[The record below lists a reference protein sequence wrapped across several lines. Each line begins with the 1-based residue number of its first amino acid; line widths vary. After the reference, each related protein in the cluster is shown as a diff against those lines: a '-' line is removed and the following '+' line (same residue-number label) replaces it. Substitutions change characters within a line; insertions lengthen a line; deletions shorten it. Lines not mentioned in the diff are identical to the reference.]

1 MTVKKDDTFQT
12 GVPAALLLDPDSDSI
27 LFEKNGD
34 QLVAPASLAKLMTL
48 EFVFNEIKQVH
59 RFRRIQWLYW
69 KPNAMIRISRPIPTR
84 KIKLVLFDL
93 DGTLIDSERD
103 LAAAVNAMLVKY
115 GRKELP
121 IEVIGTYIGDGAP
134 MLIRRAL
141 GDPADREFLQEAL
154 NFFLQYYRDHKL
166 DTTCLYAGIREA
178 LQQIGGNHGVPRQMA
193 VLTNK
198 PVRVSRDILAGL
210 GVDGS
215 FFQVYGGNSFDTKKP
230 DPLGANTLIKE
241 AGVSPEETVM
251 VGDSQVDILTA
262 RNAGMWS
269 VGVTYGFAPRT
280 LEQVVPDVLVD
291 TPAELATALSR
302 ELP

>member
-1 MTVKKDDTFQT
+1 
-12 GVPAALLLDPDSDSI
+12 
-27 LFEKNGD
+27 
-34 QLVAPASLAKLMTL
+34 
-48 EFVFNEIKQVH
+48 
-59 RFRRIQWLYW
+59 
-69 KPNAMIRISRPIPTR
+69 MIRISRPIPIR

-93 DGTLIDSERD
+93 DGTLIDSEHD

-121 IEVIGTYIGDGAP
+121 IDVIGTYIGDGAP

-154 NFFLQYYRDHKL
+154 NYFLLYYREHKL
-166 DTTCLYAGIREA
+166 DSTCLYDGIREA
-178 LQQIGGNHGVPRQMA
+178 LQQIATHNEVGRQMA

-198 PVRVSRDILAGL
+198 PVRVSRDILTGL
-210 GVDGS
+210 GMGDS

-230 DPLGANTLIKE
+230 DPLGANTLISE
-241 AGVSPEETVM
+241 AGLSPEETVM
-251 VGDSQVDILTA
+251 VGDSQVDVLTA

-269 VGVTYGFAPRT
+269 IGVTYGFAPRT

-291 TPAELATALSR
+291 TPAELANALSG
-302 ELP
+302 ELL

>member
-1 MTVKKDDTFQT
+1 
-12 GVPAALLLDPDSDSI
+12 
-27 LFEKNGD
+27 
-34 QLVAPASLAKLMTL
+34 
-48 EFVFNEIKQVH
+48 
-59 RFRRIQWLYW
+59 
-69 KPNAMIRISRPIPTR
+69 MIRISRPIPTR

-103 LAAAVNAMLVKY
+103 LADAVNAMLVKY

-121 IEVIGTYIGDGAP
+121 IDVIGTYIGDGAP

-154 NFFLQYYRDHKL
+154 NYFLLYYREHKL
-166 DTTCLYAGIREA
+166 DSTCLYSGIREA
-178 LQQIGGNHGVPRQMA
+178 LHQVGDRNGVSRQMA

-210 GVDGS
+210 GLEGS
-215 FFQVYGGNSFDTKKP
+215 FFQIYGGNSFDTKKP
-230 DPLGANTLIKE
+230 DPLGANTLISE

-251 VGDSQVDILTA
+251 VGDSQVDVLTA
-262 RNAGMWS
+262 RNAGIWS

-291 TPAELATALSR
+291 TPAELATALSG
-302 ELP
+302 ELS